1 MTMNRRDHTK
11 ILVGSFLVGA
21 VITIFVRFFDKA
33 SALVSVF
40 EWLLLAE
47 GLGAV
52 AVTWIN
58 RGWEGE
64 APFIVRTFWEIFA
77 GLLAFFAMASVT
89 PWAAF
94 GIFVAG
100 IGLSWYESQAG
111 GVATKSDAAQLA
123 PAIKQKLQEL
133 DEVVQK
139 MGGASGQVSDATVAQ
154 TESVDNQ
161 SAAIAEIA
169 TALSEINV
177 TSQQASEQASN
188 VVSSAETSEQISQR
202 GIESVSQNIDG
213 LHRISEQVEAITANI
228 FDLNEQTNQIGEI
241 VATSSELAERSHV
254 LALNASVEAARSGEA
269 GKGFQ
274 VVAQEMKNLARQS
287 KQATER
293 IRRILG
299 EIQRATQ
306 QVVTATEEGSRRV
319 TAGIH
324 LAQQAGEIIR
334 QLSQVISGSATSA
347 RLIATASRQLSGGIE
362 QISTAMGELTSL
374 TGGIVMVGKSA
385 DDAVRS
391 LNTLSGELVGI
402 IDAIRVVDT
411 TGHTSPPPESPPPS
425 ITPVRA

>member
-1 MTMNRRDHTK
+1 VIETRYLLLGFIGGSAIVSLARFLQEVEATATGLEILMA
-11 ILVGSFLVGA
+11 LVGLFAVWLTFLHRKEQEVAPIVKGIWETFGA
-21 VITIFVRFFDKA
+21 TVLWYAMVR
-33 SALVSVF
+33 VS
-40 EWLLLAE
+40 
-47 GLGAV
+47 
-52 AVTWIN
+52 
-58 RGWEGE
+58 
-64 APFIVRTFWEIFA
+64 
-77 GLLAFFAMASVT
+77 
-89 PWAAF
+89 PWT
-94 GIFVAG
+94 
-100 IGLSWYESQAG
+100 AG
-111 GVATKSDAAQLA
+111 GLWVIGTALLFVLRS
-123 PAIKQKLQEL
+123 LQQHEL
-133 DEVVQK
+133 IVPQGFSAEARAEITRLERIIQE
-139 MGGASGQVSDATVAQ
+139 MNGASGQVKDAIDSQ
-154 TESVDNQ
+154 TDSVDNQ

-177 TSQQASEQASN
+177 TSQQASEQAQS
-188 VVSSAETSEQISQR
+188 VVATADTSEQISRQ

-274 VVAQEMKNLARQS
+274 VVAQEMKNLSRQS

-334 QLSQVISGSATSA
+334 QLSQVISGSAGSA

-362 QISTAMGELTSL
+362 QISTAMGELTNL
-374 TGGIVMVGKSA
+374 TGGIVSVGKNA
-385 DDAVRS
+385 EQAVQ
-391 LNTLSGELVGI
+391 TLGVLSNELMLVATQLRLEGQ
-402 IDAIRVVDT
+402 APLLPVAAPAT
-411 TGHTSPPPESPPPS
+411 TH
-425 ITPVRA
+425 

>member
-1 MTMNRRDHTK
+1 MLERRDHAK
-11 ILVGSFLVGA
+11 YLIGSFLAGA
-21 VITIFVRFFDKA
+21 VVIIFARFFDKA
-33 SALVSVF
+33 SVLSTIF
-40 EWLLLAE
+40 EWLLLIE

-52 AVTWIN
+52 AVTWVY
-58 RGWEGE
+58 RGWQGE
-64 APFIVRTFWEIFA
+64 VPFPVRIGWEIFA
-77 GLLAFFAMASVT
+77 GLLAFHAMASVT
-89 PWAAF
+89 PWAAAA
-94 GIFVAG
+94 IFLAG
-100 IGLSWYESQAG
+100 LGLTWFESQTG
-111 GVATKSDAAQLA
+111 GTVQRVSAAQL
-123 PAIKQKLQEL
+123 PVVVRQKLIEL
-133 DEVVQK
+133 NDIVEK
-139 MGGASGQVSDATVAQ
+139 MGSASLQVSDATVAQ

-334 QLSQVISGSATSA
+334 QLSQVISGSAQSA

-385 DDAVRS
+385 DDAVRA
-391 LNTLSGELVGI
+391 LNGLSTELTTVV
-402 IDAIRVVDT
+402 DAIKTADEVPKVP
-411 TGHTSPPPESPPPS
+411 SAPPPVAP
-425 ITPVRA
+425 ITPARA

>member
-1 MTMNRRDHTK
+1 MRQDHAKYT
-11 ILVGSFLVGA
+11 IGVFLFGA
-21 VITIFVRFFDKA
+21 VVIIFARFFDKA
-33 SALVSVF
+33 SALEMVL
-40 EWLLLAE
+40 EWALLAS
-47 GLGAV
+47 GLV
-52 AVTWIN
+52 AIALSWLH
-58 RGWEGE
+58 RGWQGE
-64 APFIVRTFWEIFA
+64 LPYAVRVGWEVFA
-77 GLLAFFAMASVT
+77 GLLAFHAMASVP
-89 PWAAF
+89 PWIEF

-100 IGLSWYESQAG
+100 LGLCFYELRG
-111 GVATKSDAAQLA
+111 TGRSDGPRPEQL
-123 PAIKQKLQEL
+123 PPVIRQKLLEL
-133 DEVVQK
+133 QDIVQK
-139 MGGASGQVSDATVAQ
+139 MGSASLQVSDATVAQ

-334 QLSQVISGSATSA
+334 QLSQVISGSAQSA

-385 DDAVRS
+385 DDAVRA
-391 LNTLSGELVGI
+391 LNGLSSELTTVV
-402 IDAIRVVDT
+402 DAIKTADEDKAAP
-411 TGHTSPPPESPPPS
+411 PPPEASPPMP
-425 ITPVRA
+425 IAPARA